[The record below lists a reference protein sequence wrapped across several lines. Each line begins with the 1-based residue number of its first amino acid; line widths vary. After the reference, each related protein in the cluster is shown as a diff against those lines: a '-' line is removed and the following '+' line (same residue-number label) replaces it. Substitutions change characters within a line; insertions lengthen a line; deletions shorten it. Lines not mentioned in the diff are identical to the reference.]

1 MLFSLDQP
9 VAKTKYRTA
18 NISWGFLSSS
28 QFKKRKDNL
37 ASSLFVM
44 PRQQNTFSWHLLC
57 SIWFLVTGW
66 SNEKDIRLMQLKFS
80 ESSLIVSCIE
90 LLYIGNNAFFYRFSL
105 CIPEFKD
112 LTGDEQRILLLQNLD
127 PMFNIKSGFFFQTD
141 RSSGLVE
148 QLEKFSIFDIT
159 TLTKYVH

>member
-1 MLFSLDQP
+1 
-9 VAKTKYRTA
+9 
-18 NISWGFLSSS
+18 
-28 QFKKRKDNL
+28 
-37 ASSLFVM
+37 
-44 PRQQNTFSWHLLC
+44 
-57 SIWFLVTGW
+57 
-66 SNEKDIRLMQLKFS
+66 MQLKFS

-159 TLTKYVH
+159 TLTKYVNL